1 MATKVAMSYAM
12 SGGQNRGSTL
22 SGGEF
27 KLAFMG
33 SKVYSQVSHIILNC
47 QRHII
52 VNYQRSMR
60 EDISGAKAAIRETIP
75 CPTWGFDLRVF
86 LKYPIGSSV
95 FTSTNFL

>member
-1 MATKVAMSYAM
+1 MDQKFIHKF
-12 SGGQNRGSTL
+12 N
-22 SGGEF
+22 
-27 KLAFMG
+27 
-33 SKVYSQVSHIILNC
+33 
-47 QRHII
+47 HII
-52 VNYQRSMR
+52 VNCQRSMR